1 MKIKYIIFILVLIL
15 ILLCICIKILKA
27 KKYIL
32 KEYFVNKNQV
42 EFDENQSLFKS
53 FKTLQ
58 YKDENNSTKEDE
70 VYFYLQKVN
79 NQSYDYWYNFAKN
92 QEINSSRLGAFD
104 DRKNQYIPIIDGVS
118 SFLTNLDLLYKINSN
133 KESLYIAYVSRK
145 DDIDSNLSDSN
156 YLNENVEMCFGVF
169 CSEQSPIV
177 THMGIFRNYQYFL
190 KRYNPHLNLATH
202 LHSFA
207 AKCES
212 LMKGVPKMYI
222 CTRPADQMKDIFIK
236 LLSNIPNA
244 IYIGSNKERKELLD
258 NFLIAN
264 SLKDKIDTID
274 TKDIIEINEIA
285 KTIFNNKKFNE
296 YDSIQ
301 ETINRDVNYYIKKT
315 KKLIDFTN
323 EEICD
328 KTEDK
333 YKRYEKNKIIENIID
348 IIPESL
354 HDNFNLILNNF
365 CLLND
370 RENFFNNLDKL
381 KTILPDYILLDKI
394 KDKIN
399 YSENIFIRKQKSF
412 IPSNVE
418 KLTPLNNFGT
428 EWQIINPENNK
439 VLIEFKKPAWFS
451 HQHLNNHLDMTIIS
465 IPILSTFF

>member
-1 MKIKYIIFILVLIL
+1 MKIKYIIFTLLLLLIF
-15 ILLCICIKILKA
+15 LCICIYNI
-27 KKYIL
+27 KKVN
-32 KEYFVNKNQV
+32 EYFVTKNQV

-53 FKTLQ
+53 IKSLK
-58 YKDENNSTKEDE
+58 YKDKNDQIKEDE

-145 DDIDSNLSDSN
+145 DDIDSNLSNSN

-190 KRYNPHLNLATH
+190 KRYNPHLNLATQ

-296 YDSIQ
+296 YESIQ
-301 ETINRDVNYYIKKT
+301 ETINRNVNYYIKKT

-354 HDNFNLILNNF
+354 HNNFNFILNDF

-370 RENFFNNLDKL
+370 TVKFFNSLDNL
-381 KTILPDYILLDKI
+381 KTILPNYFLLDEI

-399 YSENIFIRKQKSF
+399 KSENRLIRKEKSF
-412 IPSNVE
+412 IPSNI
-418 KLTPLNNFGT
+418 KQLTPLNNFEL
-428 EWQIINPENNK
+428 EWQIINPETKEVIINFNK
-439 VLIEFKKPAWFS
+439 PVWFS
-451 HQHLNNHLDMTIIS
+451 HEHLNNHLDMTIID
-465 IPILSTFF
+465 IPILSSFF